1 MGITG
6 TASGNE
12 VQYQQAIDP
21 TAGTL
26 KPSRSQDAIE
36 SRGFTGTRAVVKEDS
51 DAVVN
56 CRTEP
61 IEEPGVRSD
70 SKTISQREVTQPGCK
85 AILLGKKTDE
95 TIEAICGG
103 TCLALVGL
111 ALLLA
116 AGSGIFSLNESSSS
130 MVATGNHYNSTPPS
144 NLTFNKNTKALLQD
158 AISTSSAQNNEDSSG
173 IGGLYVAGL
182 FFITVGVA
190 GILLTRF
197 CSGSDTK
204 KTDKSQSSKILDL
217 EPGPK
222 DQINNSKSDEISME
236 DISTLRQ
243 RESVNRDTRP
253 DLLLKADYQQ
263 AGSWDVESVNQG
275 AGSSVNVEYPLPY
288 DSDEE
293 EFHPFLPCLV
303 NVEAEVTPVPAA
315 FPSESFDM
323 VNMSSRHSGS
333 PALLIAGEPLDE
345 TAFYPCAGND
355 ADRLYQFIEDNAF
368 ESLEPEVSRAFKRH
382 VSKMS
387 YLDFRAFAN
396 NVGAGDEG
404 RIRQSINN
412 MVTGKIPDDTPEK
425 RERLVQT
432 LAEVISTFPVN
443 SSGTE
448 VSGETIV

>member
-21 TAGTL
+21 ADGTL
-26 KPSRSQDAIE
+26 KPSFSQDAIE
-36 SRGFTGTRAVVKEDS
+36 SKGFTGTRTVVKEDS

-61 IEEPGVRSD
+61 IEEPGVQSD
-70 SKTISQREVTQPGCK
+70 SKAISQREVTQPGCK

-95 TIEAICGG
+95 TLEAICGG
-103 TCLALVGL
+103 TCMALVGL

-116 AGSGIFSLNESSSS
+116 AGSGILSLNESSSS
-130 MVATGNHYNSTPPS
+130 TGSHYTSTPPS
-144 NLTFNKNTKALLQD
+144 KLQD
-158 AISTSSAQNNEDSSG
+158 AVSTSPAQNNEDSPG

-182 FFITVGVA
+182 FFITMGVA

-204 KTDKSQSSKILDL
+204 KTDKSQSSKILDS
-217 EPGPK
+217 ESGTK
-222 DQINNSKSDEISME
+222 DKINNSQSVEISME

-243 RESVNRDTRP
+243 SESVNRDTRT

-263 AGSWDVESVNQG
+263 VGSWEVESVNQD
-275 AGSSVNVEYPLPY
+275 AGSSVNVEYPLSS

-293 EFHPFLPCLV
+293 EFQPFLPCLV
-303 NVEAEVTPVPAA
+303 NVEAEVLPVPVA
-315 FPSESFDM
+315 FQSESLDR
-323 VNMSSRHSGS
+323 VNMSSSRSGS

-355 ADRLYQFIEDNAF
+355 ADRLYQFIEDSAF
-368 ESLEPEVSRAFKRH
+368 EPLEPEVAKAFKRH

-387 YLDFRAFAN
+387 YLDFQAFAN
-396 NVGAGDEG
+396 NVGVGDEV
-404 RIRQSINN
+404 RIRESINN
-412 MVTGKIPDDTPEK
+412 MVTGRFPDDTAEK
-425 RERLVQT
+425 REQLVQT
-432 LAEVISTFPVN
+432 LVEVISTFPVD
-443 SSGTE
+443 SSGTA
-448 VSGETIV
+448 VCGEAVV

>member
-1 MGITG
+1 M
-6 TASGNE
+6 
-12 VQYQQAIDP
+12 
-21 TAGTL
+21 
-26 KPSRSQDAIE
+26 
-36 SRGFTGTRAVVKEDS
+36 
-51 DAVVN
+51 
-56 CRTEP
+56 
-61 IEEPGVRSD
+61 
-70 SKTISQREVTQPGCK
+70 
-85 AILLGKKTDE
+85 LGKKTDE
-95 TIEAICGG
+95 TLEAICGG

-130 MVATGNHYNSTPPS
+130 TGNHYNSTPPS
-144 NLTFNKNTKALLQD
+144 NLAFNKNTTASLQD
-158 AISTSSAQNNEDSSG
+158 AISASSAQNNEDSSG

-204 KTDKSQSSKILDL
+204 KTDKSQSSKILDS
-217 EPGPK
+217 ESGPK
-222 DQINNSKSDEISME
+222 DQINNSKSVEISME

-263 AGSWDVESVNQG
+263 AGSWDVESVNQD
-275 AGSSVNVEYPLPY
+275 AGSSVNVEYPLSY

-293 EFHPFLPCLV
+293 EFQPFLPCLV
-303 NVEAEVTPVPAA
+303 NVEAEVMPVPAA
-315 FPSESFDM
+315 FPSESLDM
-323 VNMSSRHSGS
+323 VNMSSNRSGS
-333 PALLIAGEPLDE
+333 PALLIADEPFDE

-368 ESLEPEVSRAFKRH
+368 ESLEPEVSQAFKRH

-387 YLDFRAFAN
+387 YLDFKAFAN
-396 NVGAGDEG
+396 NVGVGDEV

-412 MVTGKIPDDTPEK
+412 MVTGRFPDDTPEQ
-425 RERLVQT
+425 RELLVQT
-432 LAEVISTFPVN
+432 LVEVISTFPVD
-443 SSGTE
+443 SAGTA
-448 VSGETIV
+448 VCGEAIV

>member
-12 VQYQQAIDP
+12 VQYQQAIYPAD
-21 TAGTL
+21 GTL
-26 KPSRSQDAIE
+26 KPSSSQDAIE
-36 SRGFTGTRAVVKEDS
+36 SKGFTGTRAVVKEDS

-61 IEEPGVRSD
+61 IEEPGVQSH
-70 SKTISQREVTQPGCK
+70 SKAISQREVTQPGCQ

-95 TIEAICGG
+95 TLEAICGG

-130 MVATGNHYNSTPPS
+130 TGNHYNSTPPS
-144 NLTFNKNTKALLQD
+144 NLAFNKNTTASLQD
-158 AISTSSAQNNEDSSG
+158 AISASSAQNNEDSSG

-204 KTDKSQSSKILDL
+204 KTDKSQSSKILDS
-217 EPGPK
+217 ESGPK
-222 DQINNSKSDEISME
+222 DQINNSKSVEISME

-263 AGSWDVESVNQG
+263 AGSWDVESVNQD
-275 AGSSVNVEYPLPY
+275 AGSSVNVEYPLSY

-293 EFHPFLPCLV
+293 EFQPFLPCLV
-303 NVEAEVTPVPAA
+303 NVEAEVMPVPAA
-315 FPSESFDM
+315 FPSESLDM
-323 VNMSSRHSGS
+323 VNMSSNRSGS
-333 PALLIAGEPLDE
+333 PALLIADEPFDE

-368 ESLEPEVSRAFKRH
+368 ESLEPEVSQAFKRH

-387 YLDFRAFAN
+387 YLDFKAFAN
-396 NVGAGDEG
+396 NVGVGDEV

-412 MVTGKIPDDTPEK
+412 MVTGRFPDDTPEQ
-425 RERLVQT
+425 RELLVQT
-432 LAEVISTFPVN
+432 LVEVISTFPVD
-443 SSGTE
+443 SAGTA
-448 VSGETIV
+448 VCGEAIV